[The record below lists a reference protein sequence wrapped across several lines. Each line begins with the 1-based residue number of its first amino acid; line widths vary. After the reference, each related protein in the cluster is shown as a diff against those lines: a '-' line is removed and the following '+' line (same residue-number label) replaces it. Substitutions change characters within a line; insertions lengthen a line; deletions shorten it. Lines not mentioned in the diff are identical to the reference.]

1 MAKADTDVPTV
12 SIVSLLSDR
21 RHFIPLLKACV
32 EAQTYPSRKIEWIIV
47 DDGPEDEGA
56 KFGSSSQV
64 YFHGNKKLALGRK
77 RQIACDM
84 ATGEFLF
91 FFDDDDLHY
100 PHRIERSV
108 EKLQKFG
115 SKMIAGN
122 SAMLVADAI
131 TEDVIQSGPFNKNHA
146 TAGTFAFRREYLK
159 HSSFRLSDTAG
170 EEVHFL
176 KNWSIPMVQLH
187 PQETIIALA
196 HSANTVSKDKLLE
209 DSEVKGSLE
218 KLFGKPKILQIMRDC
233 LTQN

>member
-12 SIVSLLSDR
+12 SIISLLSDR

-32 EAQTYPSRKIEWIIV
+32 EAQTYPSQKIEWIIV
-47 DDGPEDEGA
+47 DDGPDNTGHV
-56 KFGSSSQV
+56 FGGSSQI
-64 YFHGNKKLALGRK
+64 YFHGNKKLTLGRK
-77 RQIACDM
+77 RQLACDI
-84 ATGEFLF
+84 ATGEFVF

-100 PHRIERSV
+100 PHRIERTV
-108 EKLQKFG
+108 QKLQKFG

-122 SAMLVADAI
+122 SAMLLANLA

-146 TAGTFAFRREYLK
+146 TAGTFAFRKEYLK

-176 KNWSIPMVQLH
+176 KNWSIPMAQMH

-196 HSANTVSKDKLLE
+196 HSANTVNKDKLFE
-209 DSEVKGSLE
+209 DAEVKGNLG
-218 KLFGKPKILQIMRDC
+218 KLFGNPKILKVMRKC
-233 LTQN
+233 IASV

>member
-1 MAKADTDVPTV
+1 MAKADTDVPPV

-32 EAQTYPSRKIEWIIV
+32 EAQTYPSQKVEWIIV
-47 DDGPEDEGA
+47 DDGPDNVGFS
-56 KFGSSSQV
+56 FGDSSQI

-77 RQIACDM
+77 RQLACDI
-84 ATGEFLF
+84 ATGEFIF

-100 PHRIERSV
+100 PHRIERTV
-108 EKLQKFG
+108 QKLQKFG
-115 SKMIAGN
+115 SKMVAGN
-122 SAMLVADAI
+122 SAMLLANSA

-146 TAGTFAFRREYLK
+146 TAGTFAFRKEYLN

-187 PQETIIALA
+187 PQESIIALSHA
-196 HSANTVSKDKLLE
+196 DNTVSKENIFEKA
-209 DSEVKGSLE
+209 EVKGSLG
-218 KLFGKPKILQIMRDC
+218 KLFGNKEILKSMRNC
-233 LTQN
+233 LQSD